1 MHKKTILALLALLGT
16 WGLAQAAQLFVIK
29 EDRPVA
35 GSRVKPVSASANVP
49 FDKAYG
55 ELDVAQQAI
64 VRGGYESLPDS
75 YEPPYPE
82 QGLMPIYTAINQAL
96 DSSSKVVT
104 GDLLAGAQVD
114 ETGQVQDVSFY
125 IPATEDL
132 MKLAAFTLMKTR
144 FKPARCNGEPC
155 AMEFPL
161 YIDIRTTADKD
172 VPEGHAGLWLQFV
185 DDRSRATVVNP
196 NRF

>member
-1 MHKKTILALLALLGT
+1 MYKRTTLALLMLLTTG
-16 WGLAQAAQLFVIK
+16 GIAQAAELFVIK
-29 EDRPVA
+29 ESRPSA

-49 FDKAYG
+49 FDKAYA
-55 ELDVAQQAI
+55 ELDAAQQAI
-64 VRGGYESLPDS
+64 VRDGYETLPES

-82 QGLMPIYTAINQAL
+82 KGLMPIYTAINQAL
-96 DSSSKVVT
+96 DSSSKVVM

-114 ETGQVQDVSFY
+114 EEGQVQNVSFY

-132 MKLAAFTLMKTR
+132 MKLAAFSLMKTR
-144 FKPARCNGEPC
+144 FKPALCNGQPC

-185 DDRSRATVVNP
+185 DDRERATVVNS